1 MPPIGMAGGKRPI
14 EQIKSTAFKA
24 DRDLGSGRFLLARVH
39 FRTSAFPAFIIP
51 FFEITICF

>member
-24 DRDLGSGRFLLARVH
+24 DRDLGSGRFLLARFY
-39 FRTSAFPAFIIP
+39 FRTSLFQLLLFHFPK
-51 FFEITICF
+51 